1 MIRIVTDS
9 TCDLDESTVKDLRI
23 ELIPMTVHFGEES
36 YLDGV
41 TLSKETFYEK
51 LTSAQKLPTTSQLN
65 PMDILDRVKP
75 FLEQGDDVVAIFLS
89 SELSGTFQSAVIAAG
104 MADSDHF
111 FLVDSENV
119 TFGMGLLLRIACALR
134 DKGRTAEEICEEIN
148 SLKKRVRLIAVV
160 DTLKYL
166 QMGGRI
172 SATTAVLGNLL
183 GINPLVGVI
192 EGKVQAIGKV
202 RGKKA
207 AYRHL
212 LTLCQQE
219 LPDPSYPLYFGHSR
233 SPETMEELR
242 EFITS
247 HINCSSEIYSTE
259 IGSVVG
265 THVGPGAAGLAYIAL

>member
-9 TCDLDESTVKDLRI
+9 TCDLDKDTVRELKID
-23 ELIPMTVHFGEES
+23 LIPMTVHFGEES
-36 YLDGV
+36 FVDGV
-41 TLSKETFYEK
+41 TLTKEIFYEK
-51 LTSAQKLPTTSQLN
+51 LSSAAKLPTTSQLN
-65 PMDILDRVKP
+65 PMDIHERVKP
-75 FLEQGDDVVAIFLS
+75 FLDQGDDVVAIFLS
-89 SELSGTFQSAVIAAG
+89 SALSGTFQSAVIAAD
-104 MADSDHF
+104 MADSDRF

-119 TFGMGLLLRIACALR
+119 TFGLGLLLRIACRMR
-134 DKGRTAEEICEEIN
+134 DEGRSAEEICEEIN

-172 SATTAVLGNLL
+172 SATTAVIGNLL

-192 EGKVQAIGKV
+192 EGKVEAIGKV

-212 LTLCQQE
+212 LTLCEQE
-219 LPDPSYPLYFGHSR
+219 TPDPAYPLYFGHSR
-233 SPETMEELR
+233 APETMEELQ

-247 HINCSSEIYSTE
+247 HLNSSAEIYSTE
-259 IGSVVG
+259 IGPVVG
-265 THVGPGAAGLAYIAL
+265 THVGPGAAGLAYIAR